1 MFRMITRF
9 FLYLCRRKAQLMDF
23 CLFEEIV
30 SSDDNIIIYINAMK
44 NSIENLYQLDGRVP
58 LGKALPFGL
67 QHVLAMF
74 VSNITPIMI
83 LAAAVGLDSAMSAA
97 LIQNC
102 MVIAGIGTLVQL
114 FPVWRVGSRLPIV
127 MGISFTFL
135 SLAISIAG
143 AYGMGTL
150 IGAVIIGGLVE
161 GLLGLFVKYWI
172 KLIPHVV
179 SATVVTAIGFSL
191 LPIGA
196 NSFAGGMGAPD
207 FGSMSNWIVG
217 SVTLLACLLC
227 QVFAKGFLRSLSV
240 LVGLVVGYVL
250 ACFMGMVNFDSLS
263 GQSIIALPRL
273 LPFTPEF
280 NIGAILSVVAVYLV
294 SATETIGDTSALCN
308 SALKRDPETK
318 EMGSAICCD
327 GFVSSVSGLF
337 GCTPIT
343 SFSQNVGLA
352 AISGVVNRFTIGV
365 GAVVMIIGGVFPV
378 IGAALTTIP
387 QAVLG
392 GCTIMMFGSILFA
405 GFGMM
410 SRAGFSQRNMVIVSL
425 SLSVGLGFTQATGM
439 FAIFPEIVR
448 TVFAE
453 NCVAVVFLLAVILNL
468 VLPKKMVVE

>member
-1 MFRMITRF
+1 M
-9 FLYLCRRKAQLMDF
+9 YLCRRKAQLLY
-23 CLFEEIV
+23 CSLFKEIV

-74 VSNITPIMI
+74 VSNITPIII
-83 LAAAVGLDSAMSAA
+83 LAAAVGLDSAMSAT

-135 SLAISIAG
+135 SLAIGIAG
-143 AYGMGTL
+143 TYGMGTL
-150 IGAVIIGGLVE
+150 IGAVIVGGLVE

-196 NSFAGGMGAPD
+196 NSFAGGTGASD

-227 QVFAKGFLRSLSV
+227 QIFAKGFLRSLSV

-263 GQSIIALPRL
+263 GKSIIALPRL

-365 GAVVMIIGGVFPV
+365 GAAVMIIGGVFPV

-425 SLSVGLGFTQATGM
+425 SLSVGLGFTQATDM

-448 TVFAE
+448 TVFAD

-468 VLPKKMVVE
+468 VLPKKLVVE